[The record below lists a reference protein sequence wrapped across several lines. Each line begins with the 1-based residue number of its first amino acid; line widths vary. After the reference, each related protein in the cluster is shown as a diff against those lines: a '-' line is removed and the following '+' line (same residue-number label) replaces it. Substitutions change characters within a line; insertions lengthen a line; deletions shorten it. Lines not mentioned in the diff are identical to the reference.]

1 MTNSTVASDI
11 ITNKRTLNTTVIL
24 QNGDTIVLGGLIST
38 EKRDVETGVPV
49 LKDIPLLGPLFR
61 STSTSDVNKELRMII
76 KTTVL

>member
-1 MTNSTVASDI
+1 
-11 ITNKRTLNTTVIL
+11 
-24 QNGDTIVLGGLIST
+24 
-38 EKRDVETGVPV
+38 KRDVETGVPV